1 MMELPRVVIDDI
13 PMQAQP
19 SLPLDRGQRTAKRI
33 ADLLVA
39 IFLLGFTAPL
49 ILLVAIAIWY
59 DSPGA
64 ILYRQE
70 RVGHRGRRFQVLKFR
85 SMVQDAEKDGRAIW
99 AVDRDPRITR
109 VGRFIRLVR
118 IDELPQ
124 LVNVIRGEMSMIG
137 PRPERP
143 MFVEQLNLAIPSF
156 NTRHDIKP
164 GITGWAQVN
173 YRYGSSIED
182 AAHKLEYDLYYIRNW
197 SALLDLKILGMTVGV
212 VILRKGAR

>member
-13 PMQAQP
+13 PMQDQP
-19 SLPLDRGQRTAKRI
+19 SLPLDRGQRTAKRV

-49 ILLVAIAIWY
+49 MLLVAIAIWY

-182 AAHKLEYDLYYIRNW
+182 ATHKLDYD
-197 SALLDLKILGMTVGV
+197 
-212 VILRKGAR
+212 